1 MEFYFQ
7 FKVSTKHFQD
17 IAYVQQIIIKNGTE
31 LKDITLALKIRF
43 NKEFTDINLCA
54 HFLLDLEQLL
64 QVLYL
69 SVTVIW
75 QKRKKNRY
83 YRLTSDTRHEC

>member
-1 MEFYFQ
+1 M
-7 FKVSTKHFQD
+7 
-17 IAYVQQIIIKNGTE
+17 TE

>member
-1 MEFYFQ
+1 M
-7 FKVSTKHFQD
+7 
-17 IAYVQQIIIKNGTE
+17 TE
-31 LKDITLALKIRF
+31 LKDITLALKKRF